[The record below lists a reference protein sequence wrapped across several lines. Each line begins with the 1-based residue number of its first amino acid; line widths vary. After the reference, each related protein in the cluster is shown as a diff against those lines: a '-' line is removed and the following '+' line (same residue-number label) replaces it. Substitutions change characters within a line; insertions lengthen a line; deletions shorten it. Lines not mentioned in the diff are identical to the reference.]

1 MAKTS
6 FVDLGTTDYRAAW
19 DLQRN
24 LFDLRLSGKIHDVVL
39 LNEHNHV
46 YTLGRTADPDHLLA
60 DDQELKERGVDVFR
74 IDRGGDVTY
83 HGPGQLVVYPILNLS
98 PARCDVHRFLRDL
111 EEVVIRT
118 LSGYA
123 IAGRRDPDF
132 TGVWAGSQKICAIGV
147 RVSHW
152 ITMHGFALNVNTDL
166 SFFDRIIPCG
176 IFHRGVTSLQRL
188 SGTEIPIRDVADSV
202 KRHFADVFGAE
213 PVVET
218 AGELS
223 EALGRT
229 TIEEPACLR

>member
-1 MAKTS
+1 MAKTN
-6 FVDLGTTDYRAAW
+6 FVDLGLTDYRSAW
-19 DLQRN
+19 DLQRR
-24 LFDLRLSGKIHDVVL
+24 LFDLRLSGRIPDVVL

-60 DDQELKERGVDVFR
+60 DDEELKRRGVEVCR

-83 HGPGQLVVYPILNLS
+83 HGPGQLVVYPIISLN
-98 PARCDVHRFLRDL
+98 PDRCDVHRYLRDL

-118 LSGYA
+118 LAGYQ
-123 IAGRRDPDF
+123 IAAVRDRDF
-132 TGVWAGSQKICAIGV
+132 TGVWAGNSKICAIGV

-166 SFFDRIIPCG
+166 SYFDRIIPCG

-188 SGTEIPIRDVADSV
+188 TEREIPLGEVAERIIDN
-202 KRHFADVFGAE
+202 FAEVFGAE

-223 EALGRT
+223 EAVARLK
-229 TIEEPACLR
+229 IEEPACLR

>member
-83 HGPGQLVVYPILNLS
+83 HGPGQPLDHHAWVCTQCEYRS
-98 PARCDVHRFLRDL
+98 FL
-111 EEVVIRT
+111 
-118 LSGYA
+118 
-123 IAGRRDPDF
+123 F
-132 TGVWAGSQKICAIGV
+132 
-147 RVSHW
+147 
-152 ITMHGFALNVNTDL
+152 
-166 SFFDRIIPCG
+166 
-176 IFHRGVTSLQRL
+176 
-188 SGTEIPIRDVADSV
+188 
-202 KRHFADVFGAE
+202 
-213 PVVET
+213 
-218 AGELS
+218 
-223 EALGRT
+223 
-229 TIEEPACLR
+229 